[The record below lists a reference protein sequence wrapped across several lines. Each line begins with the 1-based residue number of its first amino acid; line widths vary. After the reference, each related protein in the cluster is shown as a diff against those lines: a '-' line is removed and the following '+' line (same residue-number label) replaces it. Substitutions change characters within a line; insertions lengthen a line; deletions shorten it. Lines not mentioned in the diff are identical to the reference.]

1 MSGVCKNWLVGA
13 FLAGLL
19 GWLGLFLATKPR
31 IMILH
36 SFAEDSSWVRQ
47 VDAGAGEVLQRNRRP
62 VQVQRHYLGLDSPWG
77 AKGQEVAVDSA
88 RRAIENFDPDVLIAV
103 DDEANELIARHWV
116 GAVRPRIVYISI
128 NQPPSAYGYEG
139 PSNVSGVAER
149 LAFGA
154 ILQVAEFLGQGRPLS
169 FSIVG
174 VDNATGRAEMAQAE
188 SFGWSPH
195 QAPRHALVRTM
206 QDWQSFVSSVETE
219 ILVVL
224 SVTSLPRSVQDRSQ
238 VPPQEIIAWTE
249 ANSPALP
256 VGTQVGYVEL
266 GGGLSFAPPPRTEGA
281 QAIELS
287 LEWLDERNGAAAPPP
302 VSSDHYDV
310 AVRPLQLERRGLVL
324 PPIYLEAARANGTLY
339 R

>member
-1 MSGVCKNWLVGA
+1 MSRVCKNWLVGT

-47 VDAGAGEVLQRNRRP
+47 VDAGVVEALQRNRRP
-62 VQVQRHYLGLDSPWG
+62 VQVQRHYLDSPW
-77 AKGQEVAVDSA
+77 ATKAQEVAVDGA

-116 GAVRPRIVYISI
+116 GAARPRIVYLSI

-139 PSNVSGVAER
+139 ATNVSGVAER

-154 ILQVAEFLGQGRPLS
+154 ILQAAEFVGQGRPLS

-188 SFGWSPH
+188 SFGWSPQ
-195 QAPRHALVRTM
+195 QAAPQRALVRTM
-206 QDWQSFVSSVETE
+206 QDWQSFVGSVQTD
-219 ILVVL
+219 ILIVL
-224 SVTSLPRSVQDRSQ
+224 SITSLPRSVQESGL
-238 VPPQEIIAWTE
+238 VLPQEIIAWTE

-310 AVRPLQLERRGLVL
+310 AVRPWQLERRGLAL